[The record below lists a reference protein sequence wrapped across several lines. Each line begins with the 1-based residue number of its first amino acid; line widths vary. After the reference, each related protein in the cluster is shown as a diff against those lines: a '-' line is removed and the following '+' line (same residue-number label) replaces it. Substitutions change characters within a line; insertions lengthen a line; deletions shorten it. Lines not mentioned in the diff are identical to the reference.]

1 MSIKQTFLLLL
12 RYKYWI
18 VLIPIAVA
26 FLIFTL
32 AKTLPQ
38 KFESSTIIF
47 TNPTTNK
54 GVNDGGAIRMDFY
67 TSNNLFDNLTLLIK
81 SRETVQSA
89 SLKLIALH
97 LIQNEPNEAIL
108 SEKDFEELK
117 IHIPDALKSAL
128 IVPDNLE
135 QTFTSIVE
143 HYRQFPD
150 SPIEYLLREHPHY
163 SIQHI
168 LNNLFVARK
177 SSSDMM
183 EVTFQA
189 DDAAICYYTLQFI
202 TGAFMD
208 RYAQMK
214 ELENVNSIKY
224 FEDQLLIA
232 QTKLR
237 VAESDLKIFM
247 TENRILN
254 YYEQG
259 KYLDIAK
266 LEHEQDEER
275 STQLMSGTKANLDKL
290 EELFASF
297 ETRQSVIKNI
307 SRLQDEIVARNQ
319 QLLGLRL
326 NRTTSL
332 LSEEIEVE
340 IREFQRQIEEESQKL
355 FTSSMSFEGLQRR
368 EALDEWLRLK
378 IQYEEQV
385 QAIAVMQNRKEY
397 LIEKID
403 EFAPLGAELKRL
415 EREVDVNENQYLSIL
430 HGLNMAYLQ
439 KYDLEMTSPQ
449 KLIDEPFFPK
459 KALPS
464 KKLFLVVG
472 GLMGSGFFVIGVVLL
487 SFFIDPT
494 IKTVKNAQKL
504 TGLVV
509 AGGWNNETFQRKG
522 VQIEPLRRR
531 LTNHIYN
538 HLNQYINP
546 DRGTNIIVFYSLKPQ
561 EGKSFL
567 IQKMV
572 DEILLRRK
580 SVIYFGPS
588 DTGNQVSLPCE
599 THLYDP
605 NKDLYEI
612 ENNNWTKRFSSNNH
626 DFILVE
632 MPDFQDY
639 HLNYSLINQS
649 HLLIL
654 VLDSEGTWTAA
665 NQTTLDIL
673 KQTIRIPHLAL
684 LNKLSEEETEE
695 IIGEIPKKRSQ
706 LRKRIKNLL
715 S

>member
-1 MSIKQTFLLLL
+1 MTIKQLFLLLL

-18 VLIPIAVA
+18 LLVPFTVA
-26 FLIFTL
+26 FLIFFL

-47 TNPTTNK
+47 TNPTSNK
-54 GVNDGGAIRMDFY
+54 GVNDGGALRMDFY

-81 SRETVQSA
+81 SRETVQSG
-89 SLKLIALH
+89 SLKLLALH
-97 LIQNEPNEAIL
+97 LIQNKPNGAIF

-117 IHIPDALKSAL
+117 NHIPDALKLSL

-135 QTFTSIVE
+135 QTLIAVEE

-150 SPIEYLLREHPHY
+150 SPVEYLLREHPHY

-168 LNNLFVARK
+168 LSKLFVTRK

-183 EVTFQA
+183 EVTFQS

-202 TGAFMD
+202 TEAFMD
-208 RYAQMK
+208 RYSRMK

-224 FEDQLLIA
+224 FEDQLLIS
-232 QTKLR
+232 QTKLKS
-237 VAESDLKIFM
+237 AESDLKIFM
-247 TENRILN
+247 TENGILN

-266 LEHEQDEER
+266 LEHEQDEEK
-275 STQLMSGTKANLDKL
+275 STQVMSGTKANLDKL

-297 ETRQSVIKNI
+297 DTRQSVIKNI

-326 NRTTSL
+326 DRTTSVFI
-332 LSEEIEVE
+332 EEIEKE
-340 IREFQRQIEEESQKL
+340 IREFQKKIEDESQKL
-355 FTSSMSFEGLQRR
+355 FTSSMSFEGLQRK

-385 QAIAVMQNRKEY
+385 QAIAVMQNRKNY
-397 LIEKID
+397 LNEKID
-403 EFAPLGAELKRL
+403 EFAPLGAELRRL

-430 HGLNMAYLQ
+430 NGLNMAYLQ

-459 KALPS
+459 KPLPS
-464 KKLFLVVG
+464 KKLFLVAG
-472 GLMGSGFFVIGVVLL
+472 GLLGSGFFVIGVIFL

-494 IKTVKNAQKL
+494 IKNVKKAQKL
-504 TGLVV
+504 TGLSV
-509 AGGWNNETFQRKG
+509 AGGWNNEAIQRKSTYVPG
-522 VQIEPLRRR
+522 LQKRMINQIF
-531 LTNHIYN
+531 N
-538 HLNQYINP
+538 HLNQYINS
-546 DRGTNIIVFYSLKPQ
+546 DRKTNVLVFYSLMPQ

-567 IQKMV
+567 IQKLV
-572 DEILLRRK
+572 DEILAQKKTAL
-580 SVIYFGPS
+580 YFGPS
-588 DTGNQVSLPCE
+588 NNATPLSISCE

-605 NKDLYEI
+605 NQDLYER
-612 ENNNWTKRFSSNNH
+612 ENNNWTSRFSTNNY

-632 MPDFQDY
+632 MPDFQDH
-639 HLNYSLINQS
+639 HLNYAIINQS
-649 HLLIL
+649 HLLVL
-654 VLDSEGTWTAA
+654 VLDSERTWSAA
-665 NQTTLDIL
+665 SQTTLDIL
-673 KQTIRIPHLAL
+673 NQTIRIPHVAL
-684 LNKLSEEETEE
+684 LNKMSEGEVEE
-695 IIGEIPKKRSQ
+695 IIGEIPKKRS
-706 LRKRIKNLL
+706 LFRKRIKKLI